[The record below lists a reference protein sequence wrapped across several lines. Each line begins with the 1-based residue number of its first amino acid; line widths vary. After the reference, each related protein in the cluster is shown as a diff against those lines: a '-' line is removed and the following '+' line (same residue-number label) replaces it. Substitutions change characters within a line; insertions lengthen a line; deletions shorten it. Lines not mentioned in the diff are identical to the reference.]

1 MFSDKETRQFMYFL
15 RNLRTFCAISFFD
28 GENLGTYCDKIYA
41 PSAEDSV
48 QMLK

>member
-1 MFSDKETRQFMYFL
+1 MYFL